1 MSNPFDAVAAAPREK
16 HEDAKIEGTR
26 VHVTEVDRWL
36 ECGHRAQ
43 QYRTQRWQE
52 PARPEA
58 ARGRAVHAARE
69 FALKAFRKTGTLP
82 PPSECE
88 ERADASVHE
97 DTKVAAEI
105 ADDALL
111 AEIENVAAEA
121 RLYARADRLGVLP
134 DLAPHVVEVETTI
147 EQEIGGDGL
156 DGKYVLTGRPD
167 AVARSPITGRLEVPD
182 LKTSKVAPSVAS
194 VNASTQHSLY
204 SALVQ
209 AKFGEPCGHSIQH
222 VRILKTK
229 PRSALG
235 PNQRLVTFGGD
246 EGSAVVTHVATDRTA
261 EDVGAAL
268 RRLRFV
274 LDAREQGFFPPAAA
288 GFQSPCFRCPH
299 RGHPDRQM
307 RCEYVPAT
315 RAGEASEAPDA

>member
-1 MSNPFDAVAAAPREK
+1 MSNPFDAIPAAPREK

-36 ECGHRAQ
+36 ECGHRAN
-43 QYRTQRWQE
+43 QYREGKWQE

-69 FALKAFRKTGTLP
+69 MALREFAKSGELP
-82 PPSECE
+82 PVSECE
-88 ERADASVHE
+88 EQADASVRD
-97 DTKVAAEI
+97 DTKAA
-105 ADDALL
+105 ADTGDDALL
-111 AEIENVAAEA
+111 AEIDAVAAEA

-134 DLAPHVVEVETTI
+134 GLAPHVVEVETTI
-147 EQEIGGDGL
+147 EVPIGGNGMDAQ
-156 DGKYVLTGRPD
+156 YVLTGRPD

-229 PRSALG
+229 PRGALG

-246 EGSAVVTHVATDRTA
+246 EGSAVVTHIATDRTPD
-261 EDVGAAL
+261 DVTAAL

-274 LDAREQGFFPPAAA
+274 LDAREQGFFPPAPAA
-288 GFQSPCFRCPH
+288 FMSPCLRCPH
-299 RGHPDRQM
+299 RGAADRHQ

-315 RAGEASEAPDA
+315 RAGEEVSSDE